1 MIKNTVYSALLFS
14 IIATLIFA
22 KCTPDSKNLIDIQT
36 GDHIVLVGNNLCSRM
51 INFGHFE
58 TEIQMRFPDDS
69 LIVRNMCDGGNTPG
83 FRPHS
88 GRYSP
93 WAFPG
98 AERFHDE
105 LANFSNSQGHFETP
119 DQWLTKLEAD
129 VVLAFF
135 GYNESFAGEAGIE
148 NFEKELEGFVEHS
161 KNQEYNGS
169 SSPKLVLVSPLAFEN
184 LSDKLDLPDGKAI
197 NSNLQSYTNAIQK
210 IAKKTEVEFI
220 DIFSMSKKWFSGS
233 EALTI
238 DGFQLNDDGYQ
249 KLGLYLAENV
259 FNEGEKPN
267 NNNREKVNASVL
279 EKDWFWHEDYK
290 SPNGVHVFGRRYNP
304 FGPDNYP
311 DEIKKKREMTS
322 IRDTAIWMS
331 LKGIEMD
338 LSSAD
343 SKTHTLSK
351 VETNYKPDD
360 YGRGTSKYYYGEEA
374 VSKLTTPSGYNVEL
388 FASEKEF
395 PDLAN
400 PVQIAFD
407 NKGRLWVAVMPTY
420 PHYKPGDPKP
430 NDKIIILEDT
440 DGDNK
445 ADKQTI
451 FVENLH
457 IPAGF
462 EISHDG
468 VYISQG
474 TNLKLYKDTDG
485 DDKADYE
492 EIILS
497 GFDDHDSHHVISAF
511 CADPSGAFYMCEGV
525 FLHTNVETSYGPV
538 RGTNGGF
545 YRYNPQRRHLE
556 RAAQLPIPNPWGLA
570 FDDWGQLIYL
580 ETSGPA
586 VRWMLPG
593 SIKSRYGQSSD
604 QSPNLVEQDQQ
615 VRPTSGAE
623 IVSSGHFPDEVQG
636 DFLLNNAIGFLG
648 TKQHQIV
655 EDGTGFK
662 FKFRQDLLSG
672 SDQNFRPVDME
683 FAPDG
688 SLYLV
693 DWHNVLIGHMQHN
706 ARDPLRDHV
715 HGRIYR
721 VTYPSRPL
729 VTPAHIDGAPIATL
743 LDNLKLHEYRTRYRT
758 KRELRGRDHDEVYTE
773 LKKWVT
779 ALDRNDSNYEHQLVE
794 ALWVIWGSNQV
805 DNDLLEMVMNAQN
818 FKARCTAVRF
828 IKYMGYK
835 IPNRQELLKKAA
847 SDQNGRV
854 RLEALV
860 AASWLNKEDGLD
872 VLDAVKKGGLDDWS
886 KKAYDRAYAHLNGEN
901 LVIEEKEIRTH
912 LEGDDRDLYI
922 KGKELYNREAYCGT
936 CHQEQGQGLS
946 ASGYP
951 PLRRAKWV
959 TGNEDRLI
967 KLTLKGIY
975 GPISVLRRDYKGNV
989 PMTPFEGL
997 MTDDEIA
1004 AVLTYVRNSFGN
1016 RSSVIS
1022 PERVKTIREEI
1033 KDKKGFFTA
1042 SELLKIHPFED

>member
-1 MIKNTVYSALLFS
+1 MIKSIYRKAIFLS
-14 IIATLIFA
+14 IITIGTFTQ
-22 KCTPDSKNLIDIQT
+22 CTIDSNNAIDIQT

-58 TEIQMRFPDDS
+58 TELQMRFPDDS
-69 LIVRNMCDGGNTPG
+69 LFVRNMCDGGNTPG

-98 AERFHDE
+98 AERFQDE

-119 DQWLTKLEAD
+119 DQWLIRLEAD
-129 VVLAFF
+129 VILAFF
-135 GYNESFAGEAGIE
+135 GYNESFAGEAGLE

-161 KNQEYNGS
+161 KYQDYNGRS
-169 SSPKLVLVSPLAFEN
+169 GPKIVLVSPIAFED
-184 LSDKLDLPDGKAI
+184 LSDRMDLPDGKQI
-197 NSNLQSYTNAIQK
+197 NKNLQLYTNAIMK
-210 IAKKTEVEFI
+210 IAEKTEVDFI
-220 DIFSMSKKWFSGS
+220 DVFTISKKWFSDDVV
-233 EALTI
+233 LTV
-238 DGFQLNDDGYQ
+238 DGFQLNNNGYQ
-249 KLGLYLAENV
+249 KLGAFLAEKTFKGGN
-259 FNEGEKPN
+259 KPN
-267 NNNREKVNASVL
+267 YTIRDNVNASVL

-290 SPNGVHVFGRRYNP
+290 SPNGIHVFGRRYNP

-311 DEIKKKREMTS
+311 DEIKKKREMTA

-331 LKGIEMD
+331 LQGKELD
-338 LSSAD
+338 LALAD
-343 SKTHTLSK
+343 KKTQSLAI
-351 VETNYKPDD
+351 VETNYKPND
-360 YGRGTSKYYYGEEA
+360 YGRGTNKYFYGEEA
-374 VSKLTTPSGYNVEL
+374 ESKLTTPAGYKVAL
-388 FASEKEF
+388 FASEEEF

-420 PHYKPGDPKP
+420 PHYKPGDPRP

-445 ADKQTI
+445 TDKQTI
-451 FVENLH
+451 FVDNLH

-468 VYISQG
+468 VYVSQD

-492 EIILS
+492 EVILS
-497 GFDDHDSHHVISAF
+497 GFDDYDSHHVISAF
-511 CADPSGAFYMCEGV
+511 CSDPSSSFYMCEEV

-538 RGTNGGF
+538 RGRNGGF
-545 YRYNPQRRHLE
+545 YRYNPERRHLE

-580 ETSGPA
+580 ETSGSA

-604 QSPNLVEQDQQ
+604 QSPDLVEQVQQ

-623 IVSSGHFPDEVQG
+623 IISSRHFPDDVQG

-648 TKQHQIV
+648 TKQHQIL

-662 FKFRQDLLSG
+662 FIYRQDLLSR
-672 SDQNFRPVDME
+672 SDQNFRPVDLE

-729 VTPAHIDGAPIATL
+729 VTSAVIDGAPITVL
-743 LDNLKLHEYRTRYRT
+743 LDNLKLPEYRTRYRT
-758 KRELRGRDHDEVYTE
+758 KRELRARDKDKVSTE
-773 LKKWVT
+773 LKKWISD
-779 ALDRNDSNYEHQLVE
+779 LDKDDSRYEHYLVE

-805 DNDLLEMVMNAQN
+805 DNDLLESVMNAQN

-828 IKYMGYK
+828 IKYMGHQL
-835 IPNRQELLKKAA
+835 PNRQELLMKAA
-847 SDQNGRV
+847 SDENGRV

-860 AASWLNKEDGLD
+860 AASWLEKKDGLEI
-872 VLDAVKKGGLDDWS
+872 LDIVNKNGLDDWS
-886 KKAYDRAYAHLNGEN
+886 QKAYNRAYAHLNGEN
-901 LVIEEKEIRTH
+901 LI
-912 LEGDDRDLYI
+912 L
-922 KGKELYNREAYCGT
+922 
-936 CHQEQGQGLS
+936 
-946 ASGYP
+946 
-951 PLRRAKWV
+951 
-959 TGNEDRLI
+959 
-967 KLTLKGIY
+967 
-975 GPISVLRRDYKGNV
+975 
-989 PMTPFEGL
+989 
-997 MTDDEIA
+997 
-1004 AVLTYVRNSFGN
+1004 
-1016 RSSVIS
+1016 
-1022 PERVKTIREEI
+1022 
-1033 KDKKGFFTA
+1033 
-1042 SELLKIHPFED
+1042 

>member
-1 MIKNTVYSALLFS
+1 MSKEIRLITLAIGAV
-14 IIATLIFA
+14 LIFIN
-22 KCTPDSKNLIDIQT
+22 CSDDSSNPIDIKT

-58 TEIQMRFPDDS
+58 TELQMRFPDDS
-69 LIVRNMCDGGNTPG
+69 LFIRNMCDGGDTPG

-98 AERFHDE
+98 AEQFHDE

-119 DQWLTKLEAD
+119 DQWLTRLEAD
-129 VVLAFF
+129 VILAFF
-135 GYNESFAGEAGIE
+135 GYNESFAGEAGLE
-148 NFEKELEGFVEHS
+148 SFEKELEGFVEHS
-161 KNQEYNGS
+161 KYQDYNGTEG
-169 SSPKLVLVSPLAFEN
+169 PRIVLVSPIAFED
-184 LSDKLDLPDGKAI
+184 LSDKMDLPDGQEI
-197 NSNLQSYTNAIQK
+197 NKNLELYTNSIKK
-210 IAKKTEVEFI
+210 IAEKTEVNFMDLFTI
-220 DIFSMSKKWFSGS
+220 SQGWFMGS
-233 EALTI
+233 DPLTI
-238 DGFQLNDDGYQ
+238 DGFQLTSKGYH
-249 KLGLYLAENV
+249 KLGAYLADNV
-259 FNEGEKPN
+259 FQRGKKPKST
-267 NNNREKVNASVL
+267 NRKRVNAAVL

-304 FGPDNYP
+304 FGSENYP
-311 DEIKKKREMTS
+311 DEIKKKREMTA
-322 IRDTAIWMS
+322 IRDTAIWMA
-331 LKGIEMD
+331 LHGDDMD
-338 LSSAD
+338 LAAAD
-343 SKTHTLSK
+343 KKTHQLTPI
-351 VETNYKPDD
+351 ETNYKPND
-360 YGRGTSKYYYGEEA
+360 YGRGTNEYFYGDEA
-374 VSKLTTPSGYNVEL
+374 QSKLSTPEGYIVEL
-388 FASEKEF
+388 FASEEEF

-445 ADKQTI
+445 ADKQTV
-451 FVENLH
+451 FVDNLH

-468 VYISQG
+468 VYVSQG

-525 FLHTNVETSYGPV
+525 FLHTNVETPYGPV

-545 YRYNPQRRHLE
+545 YRYNPERRHLE

-570 FDDWGQLIYL
+570 FDEWGQLIYL

-604 QSPNLVEQDQQ
+604 QSPNLVEQEQQ

-623 IVSSGHFPDEVQG
+623 IISSRHFPDDVQG
-636 DFLLNNAIGFLG
+636 DFLLNNTIGFLG
-648 TKQHQIV
+648 IKQHQIV
-655 EDGTGFK
+655 EDSTGFK

-672 SDQNFRPVDME
+672 SDQNFRPVDLE

-688 SLYLV
+688 SLFLV

-706 ARDPLRDHV
+706 TRDPLRDHM

-721 VTYPSRPL
+721 ITYPSRPL
-729 VTPAHIDGAPIATL
+729 ITPAEIDGAPISTL
-743 LDNLKLHEYRTRYRT
+743 LDNLRLPEYRTRYRT
-758 KRELRGRDHDEVYTE
+758 KRELRGRDKDEVSTE
-773 LKKWVT
+773 LKKWISN
-779 ALDRNDSNYEHQLVE
+779 LDKNDPRYEHHLVE

-805 DNDLLEMVMNAQN
+805 DNDLLESVMNAEN

-828 IKYMGYK
+828 IKYMGHQL
-835 IPNRQELLKKAA
+835 PNRQELLMKAA
-847 SDQNGRV
+847 ADRNGRV

-860 AASWLNKEDGLD
+860 AASWLDKEDGLEILD
-872 VLDAVKKGGLDDWS
+872 VVKKTGLDDWS
-886 KKAYDRAYAHLNGEN
+886 QKAYDRAYAHLNDEN
-901 LVIEEKEIRTH
+901 LKVEEKEIQTH
-912 LEGDDRDLYI
+912 LEGDARALYI
-922 KGKELYNREAYCGT
+922 KGKELYEREGYCGT

-951 PLRRAKWV
+951 PLRETKWV
-959 TGNEDRLI
+959 NGSEDRLI

-975 GPISVLRRDYKGNV
+975 GPITVLRRHYKGNV

-997 MTDDEIA
+997 MTDEEVA

-1022 PERVKTIREEI
+1022 SEKVKTIRDEI
-1033 KDKKGFFTA
+1033 KDRKGFFTA
-1042 SELLKIHPFED
+1042 EELLATHPLED